1 MTVVRVVVSMSGL
14 DVNLRAFAMK
24 VCLEM
29 KVRRPLSV
37 SVCAQ
42 THSIALVYSSS
53 PSQNDLVEPNLKY
66 TECAT
71 LDGLTNYQNI
81 VMKYEAPSRLRHT

>member
-37 SVCAQ
+37 S
-42 THSIALVYSSS
+42 
-53 PSQNDLVEPNLKY
+53 
-66 TECAT
+66 
-71 LDGLTNYQNI
+71 
-81 VMKYEAPSRLRHT
+81 LRRGQQ